1 LAHDDDRIASIAR
14 EFLRGEISRRDFTR
28 GMAALGVSLAAVPG
42 VVAAS
47 RAEAAADLSGK
58 KVVIGTMDD
67 TAVTLFQPLLEP
79 WAKQNGVTLSWQAFP
94 YDSWYQKAVVDAQT
108 GTGAYDIYILDD
120 PWVPLFAAGGFL
132 ASLTKAGYVPDADL
146 QPAALDLGYWPPKKG
161 PRVPGTPADAQP
173 ELYAMSWIGD
183 VELLFY
189 RNDVFTAKP
198 TKWDEIVAMSKAKA
212 DVSKEMYGFLASAKV
227 GNPIVTNYAQMLWS
241 FGGDFFDD
249 KWNPTVNGAE
259 GVAALDFFISLRQWM
274 PDGIGEWTTTQCG
287 QAFMAGKA
295 VAAALW
301 TNWCAPGDD
310 PAKSAIAGKYTV
322 GAPAGK
328 VSNGSEIGTYIAGVS
343 AASKNKDA
351 AIEVMKAAVSQEV
364 QAGYARAGGAPV
376 RISSFSDGQAVAKN
390 RHLPGILESLNSSRP
405 RPRTPEWAKVESIL
419 GVHLNRAFIAKGGS
433 KAELDAAAQEIH
445 DYLATLQYYG

>member
-1 LAHDDDRIASIAR
+1 MAQEDDVVSTATGQP
-14 EFLRGEISRRDFTR
+14 LNRRSFNTK
-28 GMAALGVSLAAVPG
+28 LAAVG
-42 VVAAS
+42 MSAMAS
-47 RAEAAADLSGK
+47 RLLGSADEASAATDFHGR

-67 TAVTLFQPLLEP
+67 TAVTLLQPLLQP
-79 WAKQNGVTLSWQAFP
+79 WATQNGVTISWQAFP
-94 YDSWYQKAVVDAQT
+94 YDSWYQKAVIDGQT
-108 GTGAYDIYILDD
+108 KTGAYDIYILDD

-132 ASLTKAGYVPDADL
+132 ASLTKVGYVPDSDL

-161 PRVPGTPADAQP
+161 PRVPGTPTGAEP

-189 RNDVFTAKP
+189 RNDIFSSKP
-198 TKWDEIVAMSKAKA
+198 TKWDEVIAMAKAKA

-249 KWNPTVNGAE
+249 KWTPTINSNE
-259 GVAALDFFISLRQWM
+259 GIAALDFFISLRQWM

-301 TNWCAPGDD
+301 TNWCAPGDN
-310 PAKSAIAGKYTV
+310 PAKSAIVGKYSV
-322 GAPAGK
+322 AAPAGK

-343 AASKNKDA
+343 AASKNQDV
-351 AIEVMKAAVSQEV
+351 AIELMKAAVSRDV

-376 RISSFSDGQAVAKN
+376 RISSFSDPQAVAKN
-390 RHLPGILESLNSSRP
+390 RHLPGILEALDSSRP
-405 RPRTPEWAKVESIL
+405 RPRTPEWAKIESVL
-419 GVHLNRAFIAKGGS
+419 GVHLNRAFIARSGS

-445 DYLATLQYYG
+445 DYLASMNYYD